1 MLKPNAATASE
12 WTEAHHH
19 HQASWWMRSRET
31 RVAYLFVLP
40 VFLLFAVFRFG
51 PTIASF
57 VLSFMDYDIGGQAS
71 YVGLKN
77 YRLLFGDSIFWTSV
91 RVTFVYTA
99 IVMPLTT
106 ITALALA
113 LLVSK
118 GFRGVGLFRSVF
130 FLPFITSTVMTAI
143 IWLWIYSPTKNGFL
157 NSILTRLDIEPIG
170 WLLQRSYVLPSLAV
184 MATWQGFGYSMMI
197 FVAGLL
203 AIPEVYHEAAQVD
216 GASSP
221 QRFLQITLPLLKP
234 VIFFVLVIETIGS
247 FQVFDAVYIMTS
259 GGPARASFTLVYMLY
274 TQGFEYFNFGYACAI
289 GVFLFVCI
297 LAMAMIQRKYLGG
310 ETDL

>member
-1 MLKPNAATASE
+1 MMKSKAAQSTRWSRSTSLRE
-12 WTEAHHH
+12 R
-19 HQASWWMRSRET
+19 SWWQRTRET

-40 VFLLFAVFRFG
+40 VFVLFAIFRFG

-57 VLSFMDYDIGGQAS
+57 ILSFMDYDIGGKAT

-77 YRLLFGDSIFWTSV
+77 YRLLIHDSVFWTSV
-91 RVTFVYTA
+91 RVTFIYTA
-99 IVMPLTT
+99 IVLPLTT
-106 ITALALA
+106 LTALALA

-118 GFRGVGLFRSVF
+118 SFRGVGLFRSIF

-143 IWLWIYSPTKNGFL
+143 IWLWIYSPTDTGLL
-157 NSILTRLDIEPIG
+157 NSILGKLDVEPIG
-170 WLLQRSYVLPSLAV
+170 WLLQQNSVLPSLAV

-203 AIPEVYHEAAQVD
+203 AIPEVYSEAAQVD
-216 GASSP
+216 GASSW
-221 QRFLQITLPLLKP
+221 QRFIQITLPLLKP

-274 TQGFEYFNFGYACAI
+274 NQGFEYFHFGYACAI

-297 LAMAMIQRKYLGG
+297 LIMALVQRKVLEG
-310 ETDL
+310 EPDL